1 MAKTLNNKV
10 KQIVVDSKTGRI
22 VDILDER
29 ENSSM
34 YRSKKAYNIFTMDQ
48 ELFDRLNTSNPS
60 LQGFDPR
67 GTMDIPT
74 QRRASSGG
82 SSDDGW
88 FYRAIVGCGDFTH
101 DERVE
106 IDKVRAHTRSD
117 TSFNNPPGTKISPF
131 YSTAAIASYPP
142 PGLKWNGITQSCAAE
157 SIKFEML
164 GSIVLPSRGGNDNN
178 GSTLDNWLIS
188 GWFWPKMYQN
198 DKIIL
203 AKMDTSE
210 DQGYTGPESGTSAG
224 SSGGGGFTGGS
235 GDSFKLSQH
244 TNTIKFHWTDAADTG
259 TTGLLNNVSITE
271 IITGTTGPTSGAQIP
286 RHQWFHLAVGYLN
299 SAAGSTVT
307 AYVNGIRTVNQ
318 STNGGGIKLNPHPF
332 SIGAR
337 FNPGGS
343 NDLGNRWK
351 GNIDELVIGV
361 TSGPELWAGMSGL
374 TLTGTYQN
382 GANDGSTAGLGD
394 EAWQAGYAYY
404 LPCRGLSGCNLFDV
418 QSGENPGV
426 HRRNFFE
433 GLVTNWN
440 SAKGRLML
448 RNTTGTGDFDYPT
461 IGGGFITGM
470 SCAAHYAIQ
479 STGGNTGSGGS
490 GGLDIVDISTYKDII
505 RNTLSSDS
513 ADLDYVR
520 LYGQTHNPG
529 PTGSSTNSFCTLFF
543 NDGSCGGFS
552 GTTGYFGPA
561 GETHTGATGGGSF
574 SFVRRADAMN
584 VVGELVASINAG
596 TSSGSCGAYSIENAE
611 GESVRFTGPEVIKL
625 WNDLTEFRRA
635 NNENEK
641 ARTSEITTNTALT
654 DGKKILDARVTSLAN
669 GTSITVG
676 KGTFVALVGL
686 SKGDES
692 GYGFSTGP

>member
-10 KQIVVDSKTGRI
+10 KQIVVDFKTGRI

-34 YRSKKAYNIFTMDQ
+34 YRSKKAYSVFTMDQ
-48 ELFDRLNTSNPS
+48 ELFDRLNTSNPN

-74 QRRASSGG
+74 QRRASAGG
-82 SSDDGW
+82 CGDDGW
-88 FYRAIVGCGDFTH
+88 YYRAIVGCGNFAH

-106 IDKVRAHTRSD
+106 IDKIRAHTRTDPDASH
-117 TSFNNPPGTKISPF
+117 PIKSPF
-131 YSTAAIASYPP
+131 YGGVMQTYPP
-142 PGLKWNGITQSCAAE
+142 PGLKWSGITQSCSME
-157 SIKFEML
+157 TIRFENA
-164 GSIVLPSRGGNDNN
+164 GNIVLPSRGGYD

-188 GWFWPKMYQN
+188 GWIWPQMYQN
-198 DKIIL
+198 DKLIV
-203 AKMDTSE
+203 AKLDTTAS
-210 DQGYTGPESGTSAG
+210 QGYTGPESGETAG
-224 SSGGGGFTGGS
+224 STSGGGFTGGS

-244 TNTIKFHWTDAADTG
+244 NNTIKFHWTDAADTG

-271 IITGTTGPTSGAQIP
+271 VISGTTGPTSGAQIP

-332 SIGAR
+332 SIGSR
-337 FNPGGS
+337 FNPQATSDNSQG
-343 NDLGNRWK
+343 WV

-361 TSGPELWAGMSGL
+361 TSGPELWAGMSGA

-394 EAWQAGYAYY
+394 ETWQAGYAYY
-404 LPCRGLSGCNLFDV
+404 LPCRGTSGCNLFDV
-418 QSGENPGV
+418 QSGENPGM

-433 GLVTNWN
+433 GIVTVWN
-440 SAKGRLML
+440 PSRGKLML

-479 STGGNTGSGGS
+479 STGGASGSGGS
-490 GGLDIVDISTYKDII
+490 GGLDIVDISTYQDLI
-505 RNTLSSDS
+505 RNTLSSDTE
-513 ADLDYVR
+513 DLNYLR

-561 GETHTGATGGGSF
+561 GETHTGTTGGGSF
-574 SFVRRADAMN
+574 SFVRRTDAMD

-596 TSSGSCGAYSIENAE
+596 TSSGSCGSYTINNAE
-611 GESVRFTGPEVIKL
+611 GEGVKFTGTEVIKL

-635 NNENEK
+635 NNENENT
-641 ARTSEITTNTALT
+641 RTSEVTKITALT
-654 DGKKILDARVTSLAN
+654 DGKAILDARVTSLAN

-676 KGTFVALVGL
+676 KGTFVSLVGL

-692 GYGFSTGP
+692 GYGFGTSP